1 MRLVKRLFNYDRFEL
16 ETAFAHARRGAPALT
31 PAAAAQAL
39 SQLHLNPV
47 RREDQND
54 ITNILAE
61 ALRAVGVNRHGALNF
76 QSFQALC
83 MRVQDRL
90 SLLRYEAGFECG
102 VVVGLSEMQV
112 MNLWEAFH
120 ALEPPQEGLFK
131 GFTRTT
137 SYAKGDDEWE
147 GLDSEEEP
155 SKALVAL
162 EIATMPTMANGF
174 MTYISAN
181 APRPLVQVTNGR
193 FLCARLAERWTTGN
207 LKKALRLLRLPS
219 EYVQSLDDDELAPVL
234 ADHFGLPPEATTCRS
249 IGEASLNSAVH
260 RFIALAMPRPPI
272 DLDSPKLQEPQS
284 SKWEQWENGCE
295 SPFGQ
300 LESEDAH
307 RMDHHLA
314 APSPLAL
321 EMRLQHEAVM
331 QKLSL
336 QESMLREVLRRPPQ
350 RDPVARVKTAKSK
363 EIIKPAPSEDDRVE
377 NAIQAAKANEPESNE
392 MNPNEMEEPVHQMAS
407 KKSVLVSYSS
417 DDLDKKQSAFEIHSR
432 YLRNS
437 FLTRG
442 FKVRRMESCVQWLV
456 KHQLFEAFFALVVV
470 SNSIFIGIEVARSIE
485 APRAPRPLA
494 IQVIQYTYTTLFTT
508 ELVLRII
515 AYGTKFCI
523 SEDWMWAVLDI
534 FIVASSLWEVAV
546 DIIQAVY
553 EQESDLDGMTAFMNM
568 KTFRIIRLTRLLKT
582 IQFVKIFRFVMAL
595 RMLVT
600 SIMSTLKALFWAL
613 VLLILVVYVFGVL
626 FAQAVNDHL
635 LEHDLPEPEIE
646 RATEPEKTEAGRY
659 FGSLEQSMLSL
670 FMSIAGGV
678 SWEQVI
684 FPLKKISTFWVF
696 AFVFYIAFTYFAV
709 LNVLTGV
716 FCQSAIESANNDH
729 AMVVQSMLD
738 NKASHLAKIKT
749 LFDELG
755 TENHG
760 ILTIGMFEDKINDPA
775 VREYFEAL
783 GLDVWDAWSFFKL
796 LDEDGGGSVEI
807 EEFFLG
813 CLRFRGP
820 ARSMD
825 VGRLLQ
831 DQKWLIKSQGRAQ
844 HYMEDEFQSLRAEI
858 KKMQTLLKAAKP
870 HGESSD

>member
-1 MRLVKRLFNYDRFEL
+1 
-16 ETAFAHARRGAPALT
+16 
-31 PAAAAQAL
+31 
-39 SQLHLNPV
+39 
-47 RREDQND
+47 
-54 ITNILAE
+54 
-61 ALRAVGVNRHGALNF
+61 
-76 QSFQALC
+76 
-83 MRVQDRL
+83 
-90 SLLRYEAGFECG
+90 
-102 VVVGLSEMQV
+102 
-112 MNLWEAFH
+112 
-120 ALEPPQEGLFK
+120 
-131 GFTRTT
+131 
-137 SYAKGDDEWE
+137 
-147 GLDSEEEP
+147 
-155 SKALVAL
+155 
-162 EIATMPTMANGF
+162 
-174 MTYISAN
+174 
-181 APRPLVQVTNGR
+181 
-193 FLCARLAERWTTGN
+193 
-207 LKKALRLLRLPS
+207 
-219 EYVQSLDDDELAPVL
+219 
-234 ADHFGLPPEATTCRS
+234 
-249 IGEASLNSAVH
+249 
-260 RFIALAMPRPPI
+260 
-272 DLDSPKLQEPQS
+272 
-284 SKWEQWENGCE
+284 
-295 SPFGQ
+295 
-300 LESEDAH
+300 
-307 RMDHHLA
+307 MDHHLA
-314 APSPLAL
+314 APSSLAL

-336 QESMLREVLRRPPQ
+336 QESMLREVLRHRPQ
-350 RDPVARVKTAKSK
+350 RDPVARVKAAKSK
-363 EIIKPAPSEDDRVE
+363 EIIKPAPSMEDDRVE
-377 NAIQAAKANEPESNE
+377 NAIEEAKANEPESNE

-417 DDLDKKQSAFEIHSR
+417 DDLDKKQSAFEIHSK
-432 YLRNS
+432 YLRNA
-437 FLTRG
+437 FLTKG
-442 FKVRRMESCVQWLV
+442 FKVRRMESCVLWLV

-553 EQESDLDGMTAFMNM
+553 EQESDLDGMTALMNM

-635 LEHDLPEPEIE
+635 LEHDLPEPE
-646 RATEPEKTEAGRY
+646 KTEAGRY

-684 FPLKKISTFWVF
+684 FPLKKISTFW
-696 AFVFYIAFTYFAV
+696 
-709 LNVLTGV
+709 VLTGV

-755 TENHG
+755 TENDG
-760 ILTIGMFEDKINDPA
+760 VLTIGMFEDKINDPA

-831 DQKWLIKSQGRAQ
+831 DQKWLIKSQGRVQ
-844 HYMEDEFQSLRAEI
+844 HYMEEEFQSLRADI
-858 KKMQTLLKAAKP
+858 KKMQTLLKAAKL
-870 HGESSD
+870 HGKSSG

>member
-1 MRLVKRLFNYDRFEL
+1 
-16 ETAFAHARRGAPALT
+16 
-31 PAAAAQAL
+31 
-39 SQLHLNPV
+39 
-47 RREDQND
+47 
-54 ITNILAE
+54 
-61 ALRAVGVNRHGALNF
+61 
-76 QSFQALC
+76 
-83 MRVQDRL
+83 
-90 SLLRYEAGFECG
+90 
-102 VVVGLSEMQV
+102 
-112 MNLWEAFH
+112 
-120 ALEPPQEGLFK
+120 
-131 GFTRTT
+131 
-137 SYAKGDDEWE
+137 
-147 GLDSEEEP
+147 
-155 SKALVAL
+155 
-162 EIATMPTMANGF
+162 
-174 MTYISAN
+174 
-181 APRPLVQVTNGR
+181 
-193 FLCARLAERWTTGN
+193 
-207 LKKALRLLRLPS
+207 
-219 EYVQSLDDDELAPVL
+219 
-234 ADHFGLPPEATTCRS
+234 
-249 IGEASLNSAVH
+249 
-260 RFIALAMPRPPI
+260 
-272 DLDSPKLQEPQS
+272 
-284 SKWEQWENGCE
+284 
-295 SPFGQ
+295 
-300 LESEDAH
+300 
-307 RMDHHLA
+307 
-314 APSPLAL
+314 
-321 EMRLQHEAVM
+321 
-331 QKLSL
+331 
-336 QESMLREVLRRPPQ
+336 
-350 RDPVARVKTAKSK
+350 
-363 EIIKPAPSEDDRVE
+363 
-377 NAIQAAKANEPESNE
+377 
-392 MNPNEMEEPVHQMAS
+392 
-407 KKSVLVSYSS
+407 
-417 DDLDKKQSAFEIHSR
+417 
-432 YLRNS
+432 
-437 FLTRG
+437 
-442 FKVRRMESCVQWLV
+442 
-456 KHQLFEAFFALVVV
+456 
-470 SNSIFIGIEVARSIE
+470 
-485 APRAPRPLA
+485 
-494 IQVIQYTYTTLFTT
+494 
-508 ELVLRII
+508 
-515 AYGTKFCI
+515 
-523 SEDWMWAVLDI
+523 
-534 FIVASSLWEVAV
+534 VAV

-635 LEHDLPEPEIE
+635 LEHDLP
-646 RATEPEKTEAGRY
+646 EPEKTEAGRY